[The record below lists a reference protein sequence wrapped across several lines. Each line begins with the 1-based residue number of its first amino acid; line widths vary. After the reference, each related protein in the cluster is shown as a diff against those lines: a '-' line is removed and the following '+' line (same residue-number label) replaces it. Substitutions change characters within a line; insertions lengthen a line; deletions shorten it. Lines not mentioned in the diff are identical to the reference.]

1 MTPKERILAENQ
13 AEAARRLEDLKVPG
27 ADLVGDG
34 NFTGIYEDGGE
45 LIIRTSTGEISM
57 EDYEKLYGDPSK
69 NWSAERKLEQIEAE
83 SRFQV
88 MLEQQNLIHSSDE
101 AQDQEREADQ
111 QLEAE
116 Q

>member
-13 AEAARRLEDLKVPG
+13 AEAARRLEDLKASD
-27 ADLVGDG
+27 ADRSGDG

-57 EDYEKLYGDPSK
+57 EDYEELYGDPSR
-69 NWSAERKLEQIEAE
+69 NWSDERKLEEIEAE
-83 SRFQV
+83 SRFEG
-88 MLEQQNLIHSSDE
+88 MLEQRNLIHPSDE
-101 AQDQEREADQ
+101 AQDQEREAGQ

>member
-13 AEAARRLEDLKVPG
+13 AEAARRLEDLKAPG
-27 ADLVGDG
+27 ADRAGND
-34 NFTGIYEDGGE
+34 NFTGIYEDGGQ

-57 EDYEKLYGDPSK
+57 DDYEELYGDPSK
-69 NWSAERKLEQIEAE
+69 NWSAERKLEEIEAE
-83 SRFQV
+83 SRFEV

-101 AQDQEREADQ
+101 TRDQEREADQ